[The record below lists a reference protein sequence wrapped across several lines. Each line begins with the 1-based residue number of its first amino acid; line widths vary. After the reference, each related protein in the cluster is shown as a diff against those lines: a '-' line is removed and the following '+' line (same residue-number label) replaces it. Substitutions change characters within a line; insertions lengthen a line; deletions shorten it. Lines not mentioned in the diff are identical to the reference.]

1 VRFEET
7 LRYRPFALVSP
18 GFEQVASEPVQR
30 TNTPAALH
38 RTDEGPEAPFA
49 AVELT
54 VGDGGGVVV
63 AGLLS
68 GDGDSLLATYDLA
81 TGRAGLELSTG
92 GSTRV
97 IAVRS
102 GGPRSVQGIAFVLC
116 ENQATVLVDD
126 GNGWQPLVTSRR
138 NVAAFTDFRDP
149 AVLGRYTYAY
159 GVRPNR
165 GSSSLTRRSSSL
177 TRWSSSLTRWS
188 SLSRPLSRWSSPS
201 RPLQPVEPQDSLA
214 TVTSVRAGVFGMVGV
229 RDPHVIV
236 RADGT
241 PYVRDGRLYL
251 TLTCAGLGF
260 FQQAHCGVFTLDLDD
275 LTSLKQVA
283 HLFFRRDGVVLGDH
297 AGHIVVDGDRLL
309 VAVSSWGDFA
319 PGNISVR
326 HTVADAS
333 LLSGVHVLD
342 CAPLA
347 LPTVV
352 GSWDPALARIEGRW
366 YVAFVESPTQ
376 SSRFEF
382 HPALAVGESGSD
394 YDGPL
399 ELVGADTRRRQCEGP
414 ILAQVDPAVV
424 VSTSSTTDVAWTTGM
439 ASTTGAEWRVLA
451 SDSDAQEYPVYDLTM
466 RQVGTLAA
474 PYGTNIPHPQVVT
487 VHGAAGPRHIM
498 ISFDGTSYAEPVMG
512 YGTHG
517 DLVILSAPATP

>member
-7 LRYRPFALVSP
+7 LRYRPFALVSA
-18 GFEQVASEPVQR
+18 GFEQVVLEPVQR
-30 TNTPAALH
+30 TNSPAALH
-38 RTDEGPEAPFA
+38 RTDESPEAPFA

-54 VGDGGGVVV
+54 VADGGGVVV
-63 AGLLS
+63 AGLVTA
-68 GDGDSLLATYDLA
+68 DGDSLLATYDLT
-81 TGRAGLELSTG
+81 TGRAGLELSAA

-102 GGPRSVQGIAFVLC
+102 GGPRSVQGVAFVLC
-116 ENQATVLVDD
+116 ENQATVLVDGGD
-126 GNGWQPLVTSRR
+126 GWQPLVTSRR

-165 GSSSLTRRSSSL
+165 RSSSSR
-177 TRWSSSLTRWS
+177 TRTRWS
-188 SLSRPLSRWSSPS
+188 SLSRPLPS
-201 RPLQPVEPQDSLA
+201 EPEDSLA

-236 RADGT
+236 RPDGT

-260 FQQAHCGVFTLDLDD
+260 FQQAHWGIFTLDLDD
-275 LTSLKQVA
+275 LTSLEQVA
-283 HLFFRRDGVVLGDH
+283 HLFFRRDGAVLGDH
-297 AGHIVVDGDRLL
+297 AGHVVVDGDRLV

-326 HTVADAS
+326 HTVANTR

-352 GSWDPALARIEGRW
+352 GSWDPALARIEDRW

-376 SSRFEF
+376 SSRFQF
-382 HPALAVGESGSD
+382 HPALAVGASGSD

-399 ELVGADTRRRQCEGP
+399 ELVGADNGRRQCEGP
-414 ILAQVDPAVV
+414 ILAQVDPAMVVSTTDAGV
-424 VSTSSTTDVAWTTGM
+424 VSTSSTTGV
-439 ASTTGAEWRVLA
+439 ASTNGPEWRVLA

-474 PYGTNIPHPQVVT
+474 PYDTNIPHPQVVT

-498 ISFDGTSYAEPVMG
+498 ISFDGNPYAESVMG

-517 DLVILSAPATP
+517 DLVILSAASTP